1 MKNNF
6 VKLSYS
12 NSISEEKVSAQRKY
26 ATTVQCTVQ
35 KYFFNIWKTQFLCIL
50 PRMTRPLFK
59 NITPLMGCVLKLLFA
74 ILISLALIFLKNIL
88 LTGAMGVAVS
98 LFRKLL
104 QNMCT
109 VEVAS

>member
-26 ATTVQCTVQ
+26 ATTVQ

-104 QNMCT
+104 QNMST